1 MIQEAVSEPCVRL
14 PDKSFRAVSVYRP
27 TDIYFNLIME
37 MMEKDRRRKRDQK
50 RNNKRNN
57 RRKKSGIEK
66 VIMCLLSTVL
76 IIMLVLG
83 LAGTILY
90 KSGEIALRASANAAE
105 PTMTIDIEEVSRIR
119 ENLEQN
125 DSVAWQDDWV
135 VHDGKVY
142 EYREDMLNFL
152 LLGIDHGGKLSSE
165 TELSDWNAGQAD
177 TIFLVS
183 LNQTD
188 KTISVIG
195 IPRNA
200 MVNVEIFNSESER
213 VETIYNQ
220 ICLQYGYAG
229 GGELGLR
236 KMKESVS
243 KLMCG
248 LPIHGACAVS
258 FDAISVITD
267 RLGGIEVVVPD
278 DMTEHDRAYVQGSTQ
293 ILTGKN
299 VVPYLRYRQYSTL
312 GSPTT
317 RLERQ
322 KDFMR
327 VAMARTMQ
335 EVKANPVFVKD
346 IYAALRSYMN
356 TDISV
361 DEAVYI
367 ASRALDCTLAEQ
379 SFYQL
384 TGVDRAEYFV
394 TDNGRQ
400 DFYNDYYIDE
410 DALQKIMFEVF
421 YREVRMPES

>member
-1 MIQEAVSEPCVRL
+1 
-14 PDKSFRAVSVYRP
+14 
-27 TDIYFNLIME
+27 
-37 MMEKDRRRKRDQK
+37 MEKKRRRK
-50 RNNKRNN
+50 

-66 VIMCLLSTVL
+66 VVMCLLSVVL
-76 IIMLVLG
+76 ILILVLG

-90 KSGEIALRASANAAE
+90 KSGELALKASANAAG
-105 PTMTIDIEEVSRIR
+105 PTMVVDIEELSRIR

-125 DSVAWQDDWV
+125 NSVAWQDNWV
-135 VHDGKVY
+135 VYDGKVY
-142 EYREDMLNFL
+142 EYRDDMLNFL
-152 LLGIDHGGKLSSE
+152 LLGIDHGGSLSTE
-165 TELSDWNAGQAD
+165 TKLSDWNAGQAD

-229 GGELGLR
+229 GGELGLQ

-243 KLMCG
+243 ELMRG
-248 LPIHGACAVS
+248 LPIHGTCAVS
-258 FDAISVITD
+258 FNAISVITD
-267 RLGGIEVVVPD
+267 RLGGIEVIVPD
-278 DMTEHDRAYVQGSTQ
+278 DMTEYNKAYVQGSTQ
-293 ILTGKN
+293 MLTGKN
-299 VVPYLRYRQYSTL
+299 VVDYLRYRQYSTL

-327 VAMARTMQ
+327 VAMERVMQ
-335 EVKANPVFVKD
+335 EIKVNPVFVKD
-346 IYAALRSYMN
+346 IYESLRAYMN

-367 ASRALDCTLAEQ
+367 ASKALDCTLAEQ

-384 TGVDRAEYFV
+384 TGEDKAEYFV
-394 TDNGRQ
+394 RENGEE

-410 DALQKIMFEVF
+410 EALQKIMFEV
-421 YREVRMPES
+421 YYQEVKVSDR

>member
-1 MIQEAVSEPCVRL
+1 
-14 PDKSFRAVSVYRP
+14 
-27 TDIYFNLIME
+27 
-37 MMEKDRRRKRDQK
+37 MEKNRNRRGNRDRRKK
-50 RNNKRNN
+50 
-57 RRKKSGIEK
+57 RKKSGIEK

-76 IIMLVLG
+76 IIILVLG

-90 KSGEIALRASANAAE
+90 KSGEIALKASASAAG
-105 PTMTIDIEEVSRIR
+105 PTMVVDLEEVSRIR
-119 ENLEQN
+119 QDLEHN
-125 DSVAWQDDWV
+125 NSVAWQEDWV
-135 VHDGKVY
+135 VYDGKVY

-152 LLGIDHGGKLSSE
+152 LLGIDHGGNLSSE

-188 KTISVIG
+188 KNISVIG
-195 IPRNA
+195 IPRNS

-229 GGELGLR
+229 GGELGLQ

-243 KLMCG
+243 ELMCG
-248 LPIHGACAVS
+248 LPVHGACAVS
-258 FDAISVITD
+258 FNAISVITD
-267 RLGGIEVVVPD
+267 RLGGIEVIVPD
-278 DMTEHDRAYVQGSTQ
+278 DMTEYNKAYVQGSTQ
-293 ILTGKN
+293 MLTGKN
-299 VVPYLRYRQYSTL
+299 VMDYLRYRQYDTL

-327 VAMARTMQ
+327 VAMVRVMQ
-335 EVKANPVFVKD
+335 EIKANPVFVKD
-346 IYAALRSYMN
+346 IYDSLRDYMN

-367 ASRALDCTLAEQ
+367 ASKALECTLAEQ

-384 TGVDRAEYFV
+384 TGEDKAEYFV
-394 TDNGRQ
+394 KDNGKQ

-410 DALQKIMFEVF
+410 DALQKMMYEIF
-421 YREVRMPES
+421 YREVKVSDL

>member
-1 MIQEAVSEPCVRL
+1 
-14 PDKSFRAVSVYRP
+14 
-27 TDIYFNLIME
+27 
-37 MMEKDRRRKRDQK
+37 MEKNKRGKRRKK
-50 RNNKRNN
+50 
-57 RRKKSGIEK
+57 RKKSGIET
-66 VIMCLLSTVL
+66 VVVCLLSTVL

-90 KSGEIALRASANAAE
+90 KSGEMALKASVNAAE
-105 PTMTIDIEEVSRIR
+105 PTMMVDSDEVDRIR
-119 ENLEQN
+119 QDLEHN
-125 DSVAWQDDWV
+125 DSVAWQENWTV
-135 VHDGKVY
+135 YDGKVY
-142 EYREDMLNFL
+142 EYREDTLNFL
-152 LLGIDHGGKLSSE
+152 LLGIDHSGSLSSE
-165 TELSDWNAGQAD
+165 TKLSDWSAGQAD

-188 KTISVIG
+188 KEISVIG
-195 IPRNA
+195 IPRNS
-200 MVNVEIFNSESER
+200 MVNVEIFNSDSER
-213 VETIYNQ
+213 VETIHNQ

-243 KLMCG
+243 ELMCG

-278 DMTEHDRAYVQGSTQ
+278 DMTEYNKAYVQGSTQ
-293 ILTGKN
+293 TLTGKN
-299 VVPYLRYRQYSTL
+299 VVNYLRYRKYDAL

-317 RLERQ
+317 RLARQ

-327 VAMARTMQ
+327 VAMGRVMQ
-335 EVKANPVFVKD
+335 EIKANPVFVKD
-346 IYAALRSYMN
+346 IYVSLSAYMN

-367 ASRALDCTLAEQ
+367 ASKALDCTLAEQ

-384 TGVDRAEYFV
+384 TGEDRAEYFV
-394 TDNGRQ
+394 RDNGEQ
-400 DFYNDYYIDE
+400 DFYDDYYIDE
-410 DALQKIMFEVF
+410 DELQRIMYEVF
-421 YREVRMPES
+421 YREVRVSDL